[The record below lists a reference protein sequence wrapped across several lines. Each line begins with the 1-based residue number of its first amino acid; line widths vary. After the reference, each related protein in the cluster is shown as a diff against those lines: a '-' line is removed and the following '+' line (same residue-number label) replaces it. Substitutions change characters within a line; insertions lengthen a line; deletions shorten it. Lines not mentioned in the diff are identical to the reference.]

1 MSLSGVE
8 WQDLAVLSRYAGEF
22 NSKENLTEK
31 EKNGILKSAFKIAKK
46 GNIDRAFEFIG
57 AHFDRWTYLNH

>member
-31 EKNGILKSAFKIAKK
+31 EKYVSMWLKEKIEILKEKK
-46 GNIDRAFEFIG
+46 DVGVWLQFR
-57 AHFDRWTYLNH
+57 L

>member
-31 EKNGILKSAFKIAKK
+31 EKYVSMWLKEKIEILKEKK
-46 GNIDRAFEFIG
+46 DVGV
-57 AHFDRWTYLNH
+57 